1 MRTALIIIGKP
12 EKENITEVK
21 ISKLHEK
28 KMVLCKT
35 QLSIYLYLPCIDE
48 SHISHSAENFFLW
61 TSMM

>member
-28 KMVLCKT
+28 KNGDFVRL
-35 QLSIYLYLPCIDE
+35 
-48 SHISHSAENFFLW
+48 N
-61 TSMM
+61 